1 VSRNFHRRILDA
13 AMSTMYIRTVVN
25 LVHHYSHLLDILC
38 LRQNCS
44 VLPCVSFN
52 MVQRQTAVA
61 WDVIIFNFGLHNL
74 VNTETAKDEYRSEL
88 LEISLRLSLLMP
100 HAKLF
105 VEDLNDIAKDILQ
118 KHFVASIDIVDLYK
132 VVTSH
137 W

>member
-1 VSRNFHRRILDA
+1 
-13 AMSTMYIRTVVN
+13 
-25 LVHHYSHLLDILC
+25 
-38 LRQNCS
+38 
-44 VLPCVSFN
+44 
-52 MVQRQTAVA
+52 
-61 WDVIIFNFGLHNL
+61 LHNL

-100 HAKLF
+100 HDKLIYATTTPYMKDKLQNNSI

-118 KHFVASIDIVDLYK
+118 KHFVASIDMLDLYK